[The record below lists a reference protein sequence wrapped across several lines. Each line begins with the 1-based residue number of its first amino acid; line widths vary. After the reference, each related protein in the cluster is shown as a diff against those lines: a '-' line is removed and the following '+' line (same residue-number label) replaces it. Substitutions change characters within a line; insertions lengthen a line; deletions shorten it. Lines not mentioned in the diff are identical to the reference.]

1 MEEQAELDRT
11 RRQMEEQKQ
20 VVLRQQAENWTET
33 DRLRAERNNL
43 QHDLSLVKRD
53 KEILVKRDQELQMR
67 EDLRRRNR
75 HAHSTWLLT
84 HF

>member
-1 MEEQAELDRT
+1 MEQQAEMDRI
-11 RRQMEEQKQ
+11 RQQVEEQKQ

-53 KEILVKRDQELQMR
+53 KAILVKRDQDLQIR

-75 HAHSTWLLT
+75 QVNSTWLST
-84 HF
+84 HY